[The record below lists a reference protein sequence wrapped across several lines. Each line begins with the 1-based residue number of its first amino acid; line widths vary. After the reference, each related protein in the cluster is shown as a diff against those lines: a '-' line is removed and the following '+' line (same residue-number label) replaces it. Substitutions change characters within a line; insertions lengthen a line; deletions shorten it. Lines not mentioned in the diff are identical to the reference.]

1 MNVLLRLAAGSVALQ
16 ISLVEKLEVRWY
28 DSKLVR

>member
-16 ISLVEKLEVRWY
+16 ISLVEKLEARKIVR
-28 DSKLVR
+28 S